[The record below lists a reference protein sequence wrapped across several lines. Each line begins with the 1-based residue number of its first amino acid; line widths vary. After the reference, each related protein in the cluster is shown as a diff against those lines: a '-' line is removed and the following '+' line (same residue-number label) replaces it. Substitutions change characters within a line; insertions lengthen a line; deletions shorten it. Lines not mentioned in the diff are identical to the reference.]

1 MNLTQ
6 EQLDVLNHVV
16 LDGQAWADNAE
27 NRSGLQVAT
36 KNMLAKVAKHKP
48 DYDKC
53 LSEGNYKN
61 RADRDA
67 EIIDPA
73 DQTKWTPMK
82 RWKFAMA
89 KQERM
94 GGIDRDIENLIT
106 DNPTFTINEYT
117 QTKYDDKITLRAT
130 KP

>member
-1 MNLTQ
+1 MGRPCRELFWFGTRNK
-6 EQLDVLNHVV
+6 
-16 LDGQAWADNAE
+16 
-27 NRSGLQVAT
+27 S
-36 KNMLAKVAKHKP
+36 

-61 RADRDA
+61 RAVIES
-67 EIIDPA
+67 EIIEPF

-82 RWKFAMA
+82 RWEFAMK

-106 DNPTFTINEYT
+106 DNPTLVVNEYT
-117 QTKYDDKITLRAT
+117 QTKYDSKIKLRGER
-130 KP
+130 P